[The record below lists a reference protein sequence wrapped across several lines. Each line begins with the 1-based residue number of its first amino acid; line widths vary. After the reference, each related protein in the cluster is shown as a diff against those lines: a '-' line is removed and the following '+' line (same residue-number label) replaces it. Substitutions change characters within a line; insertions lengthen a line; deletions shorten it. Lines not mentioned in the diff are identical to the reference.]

1 MRNIVQKAGALLSA
15 VRLIRDPNRLDEVFS
30 MAEKMDDPE
39 IIKAVVNELSLDA
52 ACARAFV
59 ERPRVGAIDL
69 RALAKLPDGTLG
81 HEFAAH
87 MLRAGLDPSALP
99 TLEAHDDDTY
109 LRAHLYE
116 THDIWHAVTGFHTD
130 VAGELGLQAF
140 YLAQIPSRLSSAI
153 LAGGFINTVAYA
165 FTERD
170 ARMRQVVRGWIL
182 GKRAKNFFGVDWASL
197 WSTPLEDVRAQL
209 GVEIDAVDLVIVHRA
224 A

>member
-1 MRNIVQKAGALLSA
+1 
-15 VRLIRDPNRLDEVFS
+15 
-30 MAEKMDDPE
+30 
-39 IIKAVVNELSLDA
+39 
-52 ACARAFV
+52 
-59 ERPRVGAIDL
+59 
-69 RALAKLPDGTLG
+69 
-81 HEFAAH
+81 

-99 TLEAHDDDTY
+99 TLEANDDSGY

-165 FTERD
+165 FPDRD
-170 ARMRQVVRGWIL
+170 ARMRQIVRGWVL

-197 WSTPLEDVRAQL
+197 WATPLDEVRALL
-209 GVEIDAVDLVIVHRA
+209 GVEIDAVDLLVVARA